1 MRRNVRL
8 PHYASLGGNA
18 VKIAAAFVAVIIA
31 LLGII
36 AGIGHLDGSITFGEP
51 TTDVAPTDVAPI
63 DGASPITGPEQ
74 SYLEFAVGSLQT
86 VSNDIY
92 TLGTL
97 FSQPAMDDPQW
108 QSSVTALLRRIE
120 VGYDAI
126 ATLEPTPRLQSFQDA
141 AMLAL
146 GHSAEFARMLR
157 ELLIQGQT
165 DLSEEAAAELVAAA
179 NAFGQTEDLLN
190 EFLATHPPAEQT
202 E

>member
-1 MRRNVRL
+1 M
-8 PHYASLGGNA
+8 
-18 VKIAAAFVAVIIA
+18 KIAAGFVAVIVG
-31 LLGII
+31 LLGMI
-36 AGIGHLDGSITFGEP
+36 AAIGQLDGSVTFGEP
-51 TTDVAPTDVAPI
+51 TTDVAPTDGAPT
-63 DGASPITGPEQ
+63 DGASPITGLEQ

-86 VSNDIY
+86 VSNDIR

-97 FSQPAMDDPQW
+97 FSQPAMDDQQW

-146 GHSAEFARMLR
+146 GHSAEFARILR

-165 DLSEEAAAELVAAA
+165 DLSEEAAAELMAAA
-179 NAFGQTEDLLN
+179 DGFGQAETTLN
-190 EFLATHPPAEQT
+190 EFLAVHAVPA
-202 E
+202 